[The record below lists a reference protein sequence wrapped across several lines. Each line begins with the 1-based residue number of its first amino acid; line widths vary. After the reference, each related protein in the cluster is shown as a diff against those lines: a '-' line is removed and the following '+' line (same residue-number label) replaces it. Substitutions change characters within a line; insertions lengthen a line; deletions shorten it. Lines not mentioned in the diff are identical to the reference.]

1 MYPFFLWVGSFQEIG
16 LTLCL
21 QHFMEVFIIANEHQI
36 NEQIRDSSIRVVS
49 EEGEQLG
56 IMSAREAMN
65 IAEEKGLD
73 LVKISPNAQPP
84 VCKIMDYGKFRF
96 EQSKK
101 QKEAKK
107 NQHIITIKEMR
118 LSTNI
123 DKHDLDVKAKSVSK
137 FLQAGDKVKISLRF
151 RGRQMTH
158 TDLGREVMEEFFS
171 MVKDDAVMEKGT
183 KMEGRSMF
191 MILAPKN

>member
-1 MYPFFLWVGSFQEIG
+1 
-16 LTLCL
+16 
-21 QHFMEVFIIANEHQI
+21 MEVFIIANEHQI
-36 NEQIRDSSIRVVS
+36 NEQIRDKSIRVIS
-49 EEGEQLG
+49 DDGEQMG
-56 IMSAREAMN
+56 IMSAREAMD
-65 IAEEKGLD
+65 IAEGKGLD

-96 EQSKK
+96 ETAKK

-123 DKHDLDVKAKSVSK
+123 DKHDLDVKAKNVIK
-137 FLQAGDKVKISLRF
+137 FLKAGDKVKISLRF

-158 TDLGREVMEEFFS
+158 TDLGRQVMEEFFT
-171 MVKDDAVMEKGT
+171 MVQEDAAMEKGT

>member
-1 MYPFFLWVGSFQEIG
+1 
-16 LTLCL
+16 
-21 QHFMEVFIIANEHQI
+21 MEVFIIANEHQI

-123 DKHDLDVKAKSVSK
+123 DKHDLDVKAKNVSK

>member
-1 MYPFFLWVGSFQEIG
+1 
-16 LTLCL
+16 
-21 QHFMEVFIIANEHQI
+21 MEVFIIANEHQI
-36 NEQIRDSSIRVVS
+36 NEQIRDSSVRVVS
-49 EEGEQLG
+49 DDGEQMG

-65 IAEEKGLD
+65 IAEAKGLD

-137 FLQAGDKVKISLRF
+137 FLKAGDKVKISLRF

-158 TDLGREVMEEFFS
+158 TDLGREVMEEFFT
-171 MVKDDAVMEKGT
+171 MVQDDAVMEKGT